1 MPSSDEAVVISD
13 RPATVDVLT
22 REQFLD
28 LFEERY
34 APGQHVTLLGPT
46 QRGKTTLCHQML
58 ARVATPEHKAVLLAG
73 KPPGRDPVMG
83 RAAERL
89 NLRIVEEW
97 PPAWHYKDRKN
108 NGYVL
113 RPRQTMRD
121 LKADKANVREHFR
134 RAMVG
139 NYSSRKPV
147 ITVCDEAHLIQN
159 EYKLKEE
166 YEAPLMRGA
175 PVNAQWSLI
184 QRGRYMSYLAYDA
197 PEWFLIAYDPDV
209 SNQRRYAEI
218 GGVDPAF
225 VLMVLRQLQTE
236 RGNDGRA
243 TVSEFLCI
251 QRSGP
256 ELFIVATA

>member
-1 MPSSDEAVVISD
+1 MSSLANDTS
-13 RPATVDVLT
+13 RVDVLS
-22 REQFLD
+22 RDEFLD
-28 LFEERY
+28 KFGNEY
-34 APGQHVTLLGPT
+34 ASGQHVTLLGPT

-58 ARVATPEHKAVLLAG
+58 GTTISPQHPAVLLAG

-83 RAAERL
+83 KAAAKL
-89 NLRIVEEW
+89 NLQIISEW
-97 PPAWHYKDRKN
+97 PPSAVQRYKGRTR

-113 RPRQTMRD
+113 RPAHDMKDHAATRD
-121 LKADKANVREHFR
+121 NIRRHFR
-134 RAMVG
+134 AAMLD
-139 NYSSRKPV
+139 NYSSKTPV

-159 EYKLKEE
+159 EYRLKDE

-175 PVNAQWSLI
+175 PINSQWSLI

-197 PEWFLIAYDPDV
+197 PEWLLIAYDPDV

-218 GGVDPAF
+218 GGVDPRYVA
-225 VLMVLRQLQTE
+225 LILQGLRTT

-251 QRSGP
+251 RRSGP
-256 ELFIVATA
+256 ELFIVDVA